1 MHTSS
6 LYWFTLTTRATSS
19 SQKPL
24 GNPLSNQTR
33 LQTPHTKV
41 VTLNP
46 SRNTLPLANHT
57 KSIDLEHLKNTQHSL
72 AIQQQKYKRL
82 RKDYTWSKYNMKRIQ
97 LQSYFTLT
105 WKSKAWCESWKL
117 EIKRLVKTFNIIQ
130 RLVKTFNK
138 GMYSV
143 RNHLRQIHHSKQ
155 DPVRIFKVET
165 TKQPIDLVWQLSQP
179 SQTTF
184 SLFQNI

>member
-1 MHTSS
+1 MQTNS

-82 RKDYTWSKYNMKRIQ
+82 RKDYTWSKFNWKEYNCNPIP
-97 LQSYFTLT
+97 LSL
-105 WKSKAWCESWKL
+105 ENPKL
-117 EIKRLVKTFNIIQ
+117 DVNLENLRSNLSNWISQNCFLPFKNI
-130 RLVKTFNK
+130 
-138 GMYSV
+138 
-143 RNHLRQIHHSKQ
+143 
-155 DPVRIFKVET
+155 
-165 TKQPIDLVWQLSQP
+165 
-179 SQTTF
+179 
-184 SLFQNI
+184 

>member
-41 VTLNP
+41 VILNP
-46 SRNTLPLANHT
+46 SRNTLHLANHT

-72 AIQQQKYKRL
+72 EIQQQKYKRL
-82 RKDYTWSKYNMKRIQ
+82 RKELHLIKVQLKRIQ
-97 LQSYFTLT
+97 LQSYSTLT

-117 EIKRLVKTFNIIQ
+117 KIKFVKLNF
-130 RLVKTFNK
+130 
-138 GMYSV
+138 
-143 RNHLRQIHHSKQ
+143 SK
-155 DPVRIFKVET
+155 
-165 TKQPIDLVWQLSQP
+165 
-179 SQTTF
+179 
-184 SLFQNI
+184 LFPTLQKHIKNYLYFPKIG